1 MVRHYLCQLRAHKR
15 SDSAKRRLT
24 ETSPLGPL
32 LLGFLRYFGP
42 RFNYHSLACC
52 VDGTTR
58 SKADCGLVDN
68 VFVLLNPLE
77 EKFVNCAN
85 SAFRMAEIATM
96 FAVVEQQ
103 LHDAIDADLTA
114 KDAKFQTVLSC
125 VCFADPLIEQRRK
138 IFRELRSS
146 QRVTPSVER
155 SERGKAPRKALKID
169 LENSPV
175 NTNTL

>member
-1 MVRHYLCQLRAHKR
+1 
-15 SDSAKRRLT
+15 
-24 ETSPLGPL
+24 
-32 LLGFLRYFGP
+32 
-42 RFNYHSLACC
+42 
-52 VDGTTR
+52 
-58 SKADCGLVDN
+58 
-68 VFVLLNPLE
+68 
-77 EKFVNCAN
+77 
-85 SAFRMAEIATM
+85 MAEIATM

-138 IFRELRSS
+138 IFRELRMVPS